1 MSESIMNFINLKNR
15 SMEILKFVYND
26 QEVEFQPIGLD
37 NVMVNATQMAKI
49 FGKKVDNFTRTEST
63 QLFISECLKNANK
76 RFISVE
82 NESDLIDSRQ
92 KSGTYMHRILALK
105 FAAWLDPSFE
115 LWVYHT
121 IDKLINHYYREHRDA
136 YIEKLSIKAQKE
148 IKKQELLTKYPDAQD
163 YFNLED
169 LERKAKI
176 KTIKA
181 MKGNYRQLNLNF
193 TDKTPLNQKPKDI
206 D

>member
-1 MSESIMNFINLKNR
+1 
-15 SMEILKFVYND
+15 MEILKFVYND

-37 NVMVNATQMAKI
+37 NVMVNATQMAKV
-49 FGKKVDNFTRTEST
+49 FGKKVEPFMRNDDT
-63 QLFISECLKNANK
+63 QAFIKSCLKSENS

-136 YIEKLSIKAQKE
+136 YIEKLSIRAQKE
-148 IKKQELLTKYPDAQD
+148 IKKQELLTKYPEAVD
-163 YFNLED
+163 YFNLEN
-169 LERKAKI
+169 LERTAKM
-176 KTIKA
+176 KSIKA

-206 D
+206 E